1 MPQQSKKKQQQ
12 QQQKTVACK
21 RQLLLYLFSTPPAG
35 WGWGAAPQGAARG
48 GGEGWKGTSAEVPEH
63 RGQKFPGLSSAW
75 DLTPSAAGDR
85 FGKGV
90 EVPEEAVGVFP
101 PRWPFP

>member
-1 MPQQSKKKQQQ
+1 M
-12 QQQKTVACK
+12 
-21 RQLLLYLFSTPPAG
+21 
-35 WGWGAAPQGAARG
+35 
-48 GGEGWKGTSAEVPEH
+48 EGDFAKVPEH

-75 DLTPSAAGDR
+75 DLAPSAAGDC

-101 PRWPFP
+101 SCQPFP